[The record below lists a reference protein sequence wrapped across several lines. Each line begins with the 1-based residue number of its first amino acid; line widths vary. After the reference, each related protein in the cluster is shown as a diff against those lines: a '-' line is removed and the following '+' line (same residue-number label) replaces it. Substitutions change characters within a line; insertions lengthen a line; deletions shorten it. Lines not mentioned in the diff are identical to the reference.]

1 MIKILNCKNL
11 NYLSRLRAILEKR
24 RSKSKINTDIAVKIV
39 KDVKIN
45 KQKALLKYE
54 KKFSNNS
61 KIKVTKNF
69 FLNSIKKLDP
79 KVKNSIDFA
88 YNRILKFHK
97 NQKFKN
103 LRLKDSYNNLLEY
116 KFSPIESVGIYCP
129 SNLPSTLLMNAIPAK
144 LANVKRIVLAS
155 PKVNGKL
162 NSAVLYVAKKLNLKR
177 IAMIFIK
184 RKKND

>member
-69 FLNSIKKLDP
+69 F
-79 KVKNSIDFA
+79 
-88 YNRILKFHK
+88 
-97 NQKFKN
+97 
-103 LRLKDSYNNLLEY
+103 
-116 KFSPIESVGIYCP
+116 
-129 SNLPSTLLMNAIPAK
+129 
-144 LANVKRIVLAS
+144 
-155 PKVNGKL
+155 
-162 NSAVLYVAKKLNLKR
+162 
-177 IAMIFIK
+177 
-184 RKKND
+184 